1 MKDGMPDFVKLAESY
16 GIKACRIKTPQDFI
30 DIENEIVSTR
40 QALLIDFEVNETEN
54 CYPMVAPGKS
64 NSQMIG
70 LSSESVQT
78 NTGKKTFS

>member
-16 GIKACRIKTPQDFI
+16 GIKSRRVKNIEEFMAIES
-30 DIENEIVSTR
+30 DITST
-40 QALLIDFEVNETEN
+40 QEALLVDFEVNETEN

-70 LSSESVQT
+70 LNSESFT
-78 NTGKKTFS
+78 ATTPKKTFS

>member
-1 MKDGMPDFVKLAESY
+1 MPDFVKLAESY
-16 GIKACRIKTPQDFI
+16 GIKSCRVKTPEEFLA
-30 DIENEIVSTR
+30 IENDIVSTK

-70 LSSESVQT
+70 LSNESVTTTT
-78 NTGKKTFS
+78 NKKTFS